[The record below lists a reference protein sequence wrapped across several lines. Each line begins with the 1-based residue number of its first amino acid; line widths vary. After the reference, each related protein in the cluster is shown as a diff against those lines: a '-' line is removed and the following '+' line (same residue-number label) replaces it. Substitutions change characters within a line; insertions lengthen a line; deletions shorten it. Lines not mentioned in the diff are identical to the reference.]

1 MSENNVSN
9 IHSDDYVD
17 IKPFYESGYGNSRIF
32 TARNNGRKVIIK
44 ALKAQYANDAR
55 CRALLHE
62 EYDMTSLLDNR
73 FIRKALDFVTIEG
86 LGDCIIFEYIEGK
99 SLAEHVRVGTLSE
112 KQVKNVLVDVCDAL
126 AYMHRNQIVHCN
138 LKPENI
144 IVTANDWVDIEAK
157 ARADGVTGFLVQPVF
172 PSDLHKVLQ
181 QTCGMACP
189 VRIKKTAPDYSLQGK
204 KILMVDDSH
213 LNLKIGVI
221 LLREKGALVD
231 TAENGQLALD
241 LIREKGTAHYDVVV
255 MDVQMPVMDGYQ
267 ATAAIRSLPG
277 GDKLKIL
284 AYSANAFEEDKQ
296 KSLRA
301 GMNGHITKPL
311 KITEFLK
318 ELRRFGV

>member
-1 MSENNVSN
+1 M
-9 IHSDDYVD
+9 
-17 IKPFYESGYGNSRIF
+17 K
-32 TARNNGRKVIIK
+32 
-44 ALKAQYANDAR
+44 
-55 CRALLHE
+55 
-62 EYDMTSLLDNR
+62 
-73 FIRKALDFVTIEG
+73 
-86 LGDCIIFEYIEGK
+86 
-99 SLAEHVRVGTLSE
+99 
-112 KQVKNVLVDVCDAL
+112 
-126 AYMHRNQIVHCN
+126 
-138 LKPENI
+138 
-144 IVTANDWVDIEAK
+144 ANDWIDIETE

-189 VRIKKTAPDYSLQGK
+189 VRIKKKTPDYTLSGK

-231 TAENGQLALD
+231 TAEHGRIALD
-241 LIREKGTAHYDVVV
+241 LIRQKGTAHYDVVV

-296 KSLRA
+296 KSLQA

-311 KITEFLK
+311 RITEFLA